1 MNKKRSN
8 EYGFTLIELL
18 ITIAIMLSITVLAI
32 VNIVGVSNRK
42 KSEAWVSVKEEIE
55 TAATD
60 YFKYNEYLFE
70 GLGDS
75 GTGTISVG
83 KLVSSDYLNK
93 VTDPRSG
100 MAVSYCTK
108 VNVKKI
114 GRNVQVDSIVEDNG
128 SSTNCDSSD
137 TVSVSNSPNSPK
149 LSESLDCTIGTN
161 SWCKKGAKKG
171 KKPVHTVYAEAVNLP
186 VKDIEIISNGG
197 FTCNA
202 AETTTNGKKRDC
214 TLNKETSGSTITY
227 RVSSEDGSIS
237 ILSSTVKWDDT
248 EPSGK
253 ITITSTN
260 GNFNDM
266 YVNIV
271 ASVIEEGS
279 KIAKFDS
286 NPKLSNTRENVYE
299 LKKHKLFGDYNGT
312 SKKISATVT
321 DGAGNVG
328 TIDSADYKV
337 YQKCSS
343 KTKVDTIVKEG
354 KCSKNCGGGEKTVK
368 TTYVYKDTYTKQD
381 CSNEETSKT
390 LTCNLNS
397 CENKCPN
404 ILLSNSPTFGNWEE
418 SGDDYY
424 IWYLSDATYK
434 HDGDSSY
441 WTWYNNGVRQSTS
454 STYTV
459 SSNGRNTL
467 TIKGK
472 NGESCEE
479 FDVYINK
486 SAPSCPSIKVL
497 SGTLGNNGW
506 YRSNIKLGFDVP
518 SGVERWTWN
527 VVRGNSPSSGY
538 ENSST
543 LTLSNEGYTS
553 VGLTVYSSAGTYKI
567 CNLNEYKIDKT
578 PPKLNKI
585 TYDKNIRQFNSNGV
599 ILSGTLNDFVM
610 CLKNDPSA
618 ATTVPGAT
626 AEYTDNASGI
636 SNVYSTSE
644 FDSVDAFNRW
654 CTPSY
659 YGFSFYAID
668 SAGNRSEISY
678 SKKFKVS
685 YILKQS
691 SANYDPDCYLY
702 SYTKRFEASG
712 FYDNGVDYNTDVGY
726 KTCAK

>member
-1 MNKKRSN
+1 MDKKRNN
-8 EYGFTLIELL
+8 EYGFTLVELL
-18 ITIAIMLSITVLAI
+18 VAIAIILSITVLAI
-32 VNIVGVSNRK
+32 VNIAGVSNRK
-42 KSEAWVSVKEEIE
+42 KEEAWVSVKEEIE

-70 GLGDS
+70 GLGDN

-83 KLVSSDYLNK
+83 KLVGSDYLNK
-93 VTDPRSG
+93 VTDPRTGQS
-100 MAVSYCTK
+100 VSYCTK
-108 VNVKKI
+108 VNVTKI
-114 GRNVQVDSIVEDNG
+114 GRNVKVNSVIESNDSSI
-128 SSTNCDSSD
+128 NCDSSD
-137 TVSVSNSPNSPK
+137 TVLVSNSPNSPK
-149 LSESLDCTIGTN
+149 LSESLDCEHGTDE
-161 SWCKKGAKKG
+161 WCKKGKN
-171 KKPVHTVYAEAVNLP
+171 PVHTVYAEAINSP
-186 VKDIEIISNGG
+186 VKDIEIVSKEG
-197 FTCNA
+197 FTCG
-202 AETTTNGKKRDC
+202 TTTDTTNGKKRNC
-214 TLNKETSGSTITY
+214 TLNKESSGSTITY
-227 RVSSEDGSIS
+227 RALSEDGSIS
-237 ILSSTVKWDDT
+237 ILSSKVKWDNT
-248 EPSGK
+248 PPGGT

-260 GNFNDM
+260 GNFNDR

-271 ASVIEEGS
+271 SNVVENGS
-279 KIAKFDS
+279 GVAKFDS
-286 NPKLSNTRENVYE
+286 NPQLSKSRKNVYE
-299 LKKHKLFGDYNGT
+299 LKKHNLFDEYNGT
-312 SKKISATVT
+312 SKKLSATVT

-328 TIDSADYKV
+328 TINSNNYKV

-343 KTKVDTIVKEG
+343 KTKLDTIVDES
-354 KCSKNCGGGEKTVK
+354 KCSEKCGGGKKTIK
-368 TTYVYKDTYTKQD
+368 TTYVYKDTYINQNCT
-381 CSNEETSKT
+381 SEETSKT
-390 LTCNLNS
+390 LICNLNS

-404 ILLSNSPTFGNWEE
+404 ILLSNSPTIGNWEE
-418 SGDDYY
+418 LGDDYY

-441 WTWYNNGVRQSTS
+441 WTWYNNGVKQSTS

-459 SSNGRNTL
+459 SSNGKNTL

-518 SGVERWTWN
+518 SGVQKWTWN
-527 VVRGNSPSSGY
+527 VTHNDSYSSGY
-538 ENSST
+538 ENSDT

-553 VGLTVYSSAGTYKI
+553 VGLTVYNSAGAYRI

-578 PPKLNKI
+578 SPKLSEI
-585 TYDKNIRQFNSNGV
+585 TYDKNIKQFNSNGI
-599 ILSGTLNDFVM
+599 ILSGKLNGFVM
-610 CLKNDPSA
+610 CLKNDPNAS
-618 ATTVPGAT
+618 TTVPGAT
-626 AEYTDNASGI
+626 AKYTDNASGI
-636 SNVYSTSE
+636 SNSNVYSTSE

-668 SAGNRSEISY
+668 NAGNKSEVSY

-685 YILKQS
+685 YILKKS

-702 SYTKRFEASG
+702 SYTNRFETSG
-712 FYDNGVDYNTDVGY
+712 FYDNGVDYNTDVKY
-726 KTCAK
+726 KACTN